1 MSITILASW
10 AIVKSAAM
18 TFRVRASFQISV
30 FSGYMP
36 RSGIVGSYGSS
47 IFVFFLSSRGLSH
60 CGTQAQPSRG
70 LRNLPGAG
78 TEPVSPALAGGFSPT
93 VPPGKSINNI
103 FISRISL

>member
-1 MSITILASW
+1 MILNTSTLPLGPYA
-10 AIVKSAAM
+10 VPYL
-18 TFRVRASFQISV
+18 V
-30 FSGYMP
+30 GYLE
-36 RSGIVGSYGSS
+36 I
-47 IFVFFLSSRGLSH
+47 IFFNYLFTWLRLAFTVAHGLSLTASRGLSR

-93 VPPGKSINNI
+93 VPPGKSINNL